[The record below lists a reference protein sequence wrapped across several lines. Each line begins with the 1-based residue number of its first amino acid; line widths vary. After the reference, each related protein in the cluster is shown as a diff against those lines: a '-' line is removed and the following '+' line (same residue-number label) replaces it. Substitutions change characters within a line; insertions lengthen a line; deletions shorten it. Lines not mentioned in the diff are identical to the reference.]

1 MKPQYLRTAML
12 LGTEAIEILRR
23 RHVAVFGLG
32 GVGSY
37 CVEALARAGI
47 GELTIVD
54 HDVISETNINRQL
67 QATLST
73 VGKSKAE
80 ELQKRIFDIN
90 PDCVVHV
97 RREFFSKDNADSFF
111 DCRYDYIVD
120 AIDTVSC
127 KLDLI
132 QRAMEENIPIISSMG
147 TGNKTD
153 PTKFVFTDISKTE
166 FCPLARIVR
175 KELRNRGII
184 NHRVL
189 YSTEPAREPLPLEE
203 PPPGRR
209 SVPASAPWV
218 PGCAGMML
226 AGDVIMS
233 LIGQSV

>member
-1 MKPQYLRTAML
+1 ML
-12 LGTEAIEILRR
+12 LGTEALDTLSR

-37 CVEALARAGI
+37 CAESLARSGV
-47 GELTIVD
+47 GELTLVD
-54 HDVISETNINRQL
+54 HDVISDSNINRQL
-67 QATLST
+67 QALNST
-73 VGKSKAE
+73 VGLSKAT
-80 ELQKRIFDIN
+80 ELKKRIMDIN
-90 PDCVVHV
+90 PNCIVHV
-97 RREFFSKDNADSFF
+97 RQEFFSRDNADSFF
-111 DCRYDYIVD
+111 ETKFDYIID

-132 QRAMEENIPIISSMG
+132 QRSIEEGIPITSSMG

-175 KELRNRGII
+175 KELRNRGILH
-184 NHRVL
+184 HRVL

-226 AGDVIMS
+226 AGDAVMA
-233 LIGQSV
+233 LIGQQ

>member
-1 MKPQYLRTAML
+1 MKQQYLRTAML
-12 LGTEAIEILRR
+12 LGPEAVDTLRR

-37 CVEALARAGI
+37 CVEALARSGV
-47 GELTIVD
+47 GQLTLVD
-54 HDVISETNINRQL
+54 HDIISETNINRQL
-67 QATLST
+67 QARLST
-73 VGKSKAE
+73 IGNSKAI
-80 ELQKRIFDIN
+80 ELKERIADIDA
-90 PDCVVHV
+90 DCVVNV
-97 RREFFSKDNADSFF
+97 RQEFFSRANAESFF
-111 DCRYDYIVD
+111 EVRYDYIID

-132 QRAMEENIPIISSMG
+132 QLAFEKDIPIVSAMG

-153 PTKFVFTDISKTE
+153 PTKFVFTDISRTQS
-166 FCPLARIVR
+166 CPLARIVR

-184 NHRVL
+184 HHRVL
-189 YSTEPAREPLPLEE
+189 YSTEPARDPIPLEE

-226 AGDVIMS
+226 AGDVVMA
-233 LIGQSV
+233 LVGQQ

>member
-1 MKPQYLRTAML
+1 MKPQFLRTAML
-12 LGTEAIEILRR
+12 LGPEALEILSR

-37 CVEALARAGI
+37 CVEALARSGI

-54 HDVISETNINRQL
+54 HDIISETNINRQL
-67 QATLST
+67 QALTAT
-73 VGKSKAE
+73 VGLSKAA
-80 ELQKRIFDIN
+80 ELEKRISDIN
-90 PDCVVHV
+90 PGCVVHI
-97 RREFFSKDNADSFF
+97 RQEFFSRDNADSFF
-111 DCRYDYIVD
+111 DIKYDYIID

-132 QRAMEENIPIISSMG
+132 QRSIEEGIPIISSMG

-166 FCPLARIVR
+166 FCPLARVVR
-175 KELRNRGII
+175 KELRNRGILH
-184 NHRVL
+184 HRVL
-189 YSTEPAREPLPLEE
+189 YSTEPAREPLQLEE

-209 SVPASAPWV
+209 SVPASTPWV

-226 AGDVIMS
+226 AGDVVMS
-233 LIGQSV
+233 LIEDM

>member
-1 MKPQYLRTAML
+1 MNPRFLRTAML
-12 LGTEAIEILRR
+12 LGTEALDILRC

-37 CVEALARAGI
+37 CAEALARSGV
-47 GELTIVD
+47 GELTLVD

-67 QATLST
+67 QATAST
-73 VGKSKAE
+73 VGNSKAL
-80 ELQKRIFDIN
+80 ELQKRIADIN
-90 PDCVVHV
+90 PDCKINI
-97 RREFFSKDNADSFF
+97 RQEFFSKENADSFF
-111 DCRYDYIVD
+111 ELRYDYIID

-132 QRAMEENIPIISSMG
+132 QRSIEENIPIISSMG

-184 NHRVL
+184 HHRVL
-189 YSTEPAREPLPLEE
+189 YSTEPARDPLPLEE

-209 SVPASAPWV
+209 SVPASVPWV

-226 AGDVIMS
+226 AGDVVMT
-233 LIGQSV
+233 LTGQE